1 MPGPEPVGPRA
12 PLADADRERLA
23 ALLREHYVQGTLSL
37 DELSRRVGIVLGA
50 EYSDEAMAAVADL
63 PLLAGG
69 HGAAAGSAGSGG
81 SGGPGG
87 PRIPMGQRRRHA
99 QAAAPGPGWMPT
111 AERFRDPSTKKI
123 MRVWIDPADGSRHY
137 VPDDG

>member
-1 MPGPEPVGPRA
+1 MAGPEPGRPRA

-23 ALLREHYVQGTLSL
+23 ALLREHYAQGSLGL
-37 DELSRRVGIVLGA
+37 DELRRRVGIVLAA
-50 EYSDEAMAAVADL
+50 EYSDEAMAAVVDL

-69 HGAAAGSAGSGG
+69 RGAAAGSAG
-81 SGGPGG
+81 PGE
-87 PRIPMGQRRRHA
+87 PRMPVGQRRRHA
-99 QAAAPGPGWMPT
+99 QAAAPGPGWTPT
-111 AERFRDPSTKKI
+111 PERFRDPSTKKI

>member
-1 MPGPEPVGPRA
+1 MPGPEPGGPRS

-23 ALLREHYVQGTLSL
+23 ALLREHYAQGSLSL
-37 DELSRRVGIVLGA
+37 DELRRRVGIVLAA
-50 EYSDEAMAAVADL
+50 EYSDEAIVAVADL
-63 PLLAGG
+63 PLLVSG
-69 HGAAAGSAGSGG
+69 HGAAAGS
-81 SGGPGG
+81 GGPGA
-87 PRIPMGQRRRHA
+87 PRMSIGQRRRHA
-99 QAAAPGPGWMPT
+99 QSAVPGPGWTPT

>member
-1 MPGPEPVGPRA
+1 MPGQEPSGPRA
-12 PLADADRERLA
+12 QLAEADRERLV
-23 ALLREHYVQGTLSL
+23 ALLREHYAHGSLSL
-37 DELSRRVGIVLGA
+37 DELRRRVGVVLAA
-50 EYSDEAMAAVADL
+50 EYSDEAMAAIADL

-69 HGAAAGSAGSGG
+69 ATAG

-87 PRIPMGQRRRHA
+87 PRMPIGQRRRHA
-99 QAAAPGPGWMPT
+99 QAAAPGPGWTPT
-111 AERFRDPSTKKI
+111 PERFRDPSTKKI

>member
-1 MPGPEPVGPRA
+1 MPRPEPGRPRT
-12 PLADADRERLA
+12 LLTDADRERLV
-23 ALLREHYVQGTLSL
+23 ALLREHYAQGSLSL
-37 DELSRRVGIVLGA
+37 DELRRRVGIVLAA

-69 HGAAAGSAGSGG
+69 RGAATGSGR
-81 SGGPGG
+81 PGG
-87 PRIPMGQRRRHA
+87 PRVPIGQRRRHGE
-99 QAAAPGPGWMPT
+99 AAAPGAGWTPT
-111 AERFRDPSTKKI
+111 PERFRDPSTKKI